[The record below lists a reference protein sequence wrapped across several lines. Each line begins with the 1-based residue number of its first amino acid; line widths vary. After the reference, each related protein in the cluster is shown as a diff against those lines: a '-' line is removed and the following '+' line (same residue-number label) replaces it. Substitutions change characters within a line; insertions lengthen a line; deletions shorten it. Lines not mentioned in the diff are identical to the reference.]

1 MFSIVN
7 PYCTPQKSFL
17 TLPRKTDEALKENTS
32 HKAKNVILRIS
43 KSQKERWKKVCAER
57 KITLTDLVITAV
69 EGKMSAQERREV
81 LQFIEKQDNIFAKI
95 ENNIN
100 QFAYIANAKK
110 EVYRDELIAFT
121 QVLQNI
127 AQLKAEQ
134 NQIFK
139 HIYKLIAANDSQNTQ
154 FSKQRLSRGKVQRQE
169 D

>member
-1 MFSIVN
+1 M
-7 PYCTPQKSFL
+7 
-17 TLPRKTDEALKENTS
+17 E
-32 HKAKNVILRIS
+32 
-43 KSQKERWKKVCAER
+43 KVCAER

-127 AQLKAEQ
+127 VQLKAEQ
-134 NQIFK
+134 NQIFN

>member
-1 MFSIVN
+1 M
-7 PYCTPQKSFL
+7 
-17 TLPRKTDEALKENTS
+17 PRKTDEALKENTS

-43 KSQKERWKKVCAER
+43 ESQKERWKKVCAER

-110 EVYRDELIAFT
+110 EV
-121 QVLQNI
+121 
-127 AQLKAEQ
+127 
-134 NQIFK
+134 
-139 HIYKLIAANDSQNTQ
+139 
-154 FSKQRLSRGKVQRQE
+154 SR
-169 D
+169 